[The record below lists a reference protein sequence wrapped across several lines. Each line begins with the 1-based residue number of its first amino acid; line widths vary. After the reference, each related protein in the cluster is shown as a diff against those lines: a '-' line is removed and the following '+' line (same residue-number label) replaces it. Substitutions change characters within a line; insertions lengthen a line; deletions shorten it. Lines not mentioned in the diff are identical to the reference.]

1 MTTFFLR
8 FLSAAAVATGLAG
21 CATVPGD
28 AYYEPAYHPAYGEPP
43 VYIYPQPYIV
53 RPYPAPPP
61 PAYYGRPGYDRHWDD
76 RRPAPLATGGGR
88 TGTTHAIP
96 TATVTQTGPAPR
108 APTAPTAESPT
119 ASPRAAN
126 PAANPPRKG
135 LTGYGATHALQPR
148 GKVRKMAAALEGAPP
163 CRVPGPEPCQQT
175 LP

>member
-1 MTTFFLR
+1 MT
-8 FLSAAAVATGLAG
+8 AA
-21 CATVPGD
+21 P
-28 AYYEPAYHPAYGEPP
+28 
-43 VYIYPQPYIV
+43 
-53 RPYPAPPP
+53 R
-61 PAYYGRPGYDRHWDD
+61 
-76 RRPAPLATGGGR
+76 PLATGGGR

-108 APTAPTAESPT
+108 APTAPTAPTVPTVPTVPTAESLT

>member
-1 MTTFFLR
+1 MT
-8 FLSAAAVATGLAG
+8 AA
-21 CATVPGD
+21 P
-28 AYYEPAYHPAYGEPP
+28 
-43 VYIYPQPYIV
+43 
-53 RPYPAPPP
+53 R
-61 PAYYGRPGYDRHWDD
+61 
-76 RRPAPLATGGGR
+76 PLATGGGR

-108 APTAPTAESPT
+108 APTAPTAESLT

-126 PAANPPRKG
+126 PAANPPHKG

>member
-1 MTTFFLR
+1 MSPPTTLR
-8 FLSAAAVATGLAG
+8 MASRRCTFTRNPTSFAPTLHHPHRPTTAAPATTATGMTA
-21 CATVPGD
+21 
-28 AYYEPAYHPAYGEPP
+28 
-43 VYIYPQPYIV
+43 
-53 RPYPAPPP
+53 AP
-61 PAYYGRPGYDRHWDD
+61 
-76 RRPAPLATGGGR
+76 RRPATGGAR
-88 TGTTHAIP
+88 TGTTHATP

-108 APTAPTAESPT
+108 APTAPTAESLT

-126 PAANPPRKG
+126 PAANPPHKG

>member
-1 MTTFFLR
+1 MSPPTTLRMASRRCTSTRNPTSFAPTLHHPHRPTTAAPATTAAGMT
-8 FLSAAAVATGLAG
+8 AA
-21 CATVPGD
+21 P
-28 AYYEPAYHPAYGEPP
+28 
-43 VYIYPQPYIV
+43 
-53 RPYPAPPP
+53 R
-61 PAYYGRPGYDRHWDD
+61 
-76 RRPAPLATGGGR
+76 PLATGGDR
-88 TGTTHAIP
+88 TGTTHVIP

-108 APTAPTAESPT
+108 APTAPTEESLT

>member
-1 MTTFFLR
+1 MSPPTTLR
-8 FLSAAAVATGLAG
+8 MASRRCTSTRNPTSFAPTLHHPHRPTTAAPATTATGMTA
-21 CATVPGD
+21 
-28 AYYEPAYHPAYGEPP
+28 
-43 VYIYPQPYIV
+43 
-53 RPYPAPPP
+53 AP
-61 PAYYGRPGYDRHWDD
+61 R
-76 RRPAPLATGGGR
+76 PLATGGGR

-96 TATVTQTGPAPR
+96 TATVTQTGPVPR
-108 APTAPTAESPT
+108 APTAPTEESLT

-126 PAANPPRKG
+126 PAANPPHKG

>member
-1 MTTFFLR
+1 MSPPTTPRMASHRCTSTRSPTSFAPTR
-8 FLSAAAVATGLAG
+8 RHPHRPTTAAPATTATGMTA
-21 CATVPGD
+21 
-28 AYYEPAYHPAYGEPP
+28 
-43 VYIYPQPYIV
+43 
-53 RPYPAPPP
+53 AP
-61 PAYYGRPGYDRHWDD
+61 R
-76 RRPAPLATGGGR
+76 PLATGGGR

-108 APTAPTAESPT
+108 APTAPTAESLT
-119 ASPRAAN
+119 ASPRAGN

-148 GKVRKMAAALEGAPP
+148 GKVRKMAAVLEGAPP

>member
-1 MTTFFLR
+1 MKTTTRVMLAA
-8 FLSAAAVATGLAG
+8 LLCTAAVACSKKVREEAPVDTG
-21 CATVPGD
+21 PS
-28 AYYEPAYHPAYGEPP
+28 
-43 VYIYPQPYIV
+43 
-53 RPYPAPPP
+53 
-61 PAYYGRPGYDRHWDD
+61 
-76 RRPAPLATGGGR
+76 
-88 TGTTHAIP
+88 TGTVAP
-96 TATVTQTGPAPR
+96 T
-108 APTAPTAESPT
+108 APTAPTAESLT

>member
-1 MTTFFLR
+1 MSPPTTLR
-8 FLSAAAVATGLAG
+8 MASRRCTFTRSPTSFAPTLHHPHRPTTAAPATTATGMTA
-21 CATVPGD
+21 
-28 AYYEPAYHPAYGEPP
+28 
-43 VYIYPQPYIV
+43 
-53 RPYPAPPP
+53 AP
-61 PAYYGRPGYDRHWDD
+61 R
-76 RRPAPLATGGGR
+76 PLATGGGR

-108 APTAPTAESPT
+108 APTAPTAESLT

-126 PAANPPRKG
+126 PAASPPRKG
-135 LTGYGATHALQPR
+135 PTGYGATRALQPK

>member
-1 MTTFFLR
+1 MT
-8 FLSAAAVATGLAG
+8 AA
-21 CATVPGD
+21 P
-28 AYYEPAYHPAYGEPP
+28 
-43 VYIYPQPYIV
+43 
-53 RPYPAPPP
+53 R
-61 PAYYGRPGYDRHWDD
+61 
-76 RRPAPLATGGGR
+76 PLATGGGR

-108 APTAPTAESPT
+108 APTAPTVPTAESLT

>member
-8 FLSAAAVATGLAG
+8 FMSAAAVATGLAG

-76 RRPAPLATGGGR
+76 RRPAPPGHWR
-88 TGTTHAIP
+88 
-96 TATVTQTGPAPR
+96 GPDRDNAR
-108 APTAPTAESPT
+108 AP
-119 ASPRAAN
+119 
-126 PAANPPRKG
+126 PPR
-135 LTGYGATHALQPR
+135 P
-148 GKVRKMAAALEGAPP
+148 
-163 CRVPGPEPCQQT
+163 
-175 LP
+175 

>member
-1 MTTFFLR
+1 MSPPPTTLR
-8 FLSAAAVATGLAG
+8 MASRRCTSTRNPTSFAPTLHHPHRPTTAAPATTATGMTA
-21 CATVPGD
+21 
-28 AYYEPAYHPAYGEPP
+28 
-43 VYIYPQPYIV
+43 
-53 RPYPAPPP
+53 AP
-61 PAYYGRPGYDRHWDD
+61 R
-76 RRPAPLATGGGR
+76 PLATGGGR

-108 APTAPTAESPT
+108 APTAPTEESLT